1 MMGLDGRTRVVP
13 MTSSSPLD
21 TLLSA
26 ISPLPPFST
35 SPPSPHSL
43 SSLSS
48 PPPTP
53 AHVITP
59 FPAFRVAQ
67 TPTTTVPTL
76 LRRTRSSPP
85 ILDLSPA
92 PSTYAER
99 QRDVVSRISSIVAS
113 NVVAGIDYVHMTQV
127 DTVGCEAGW
136 GSEVSIDS
144 YNHFPSHTVAGALQQ
159 PGLTE
164 IHAWMRTT

>member
-1 MMGLDGRTRVVP
+1 MELGDRIRVTP
-13 MTSSSPLD
+13 PTSPPSPLD
-21 TLLSA
+21 ALLSA
-26 ISPLPPFST
+26 ISPLLTFST
-35 SPPSPHSL
+35 SPPSSPSL

-67 TPTTTVPTL
+67 PHTTVSTP
-76 LRRTRSSPP
+76 LRRTHSSPP

-99 QRDVVSRISSIVAS
+99 QRDVVSRVSSIVAS
-113 NVVAGIDYVHMTQV
+113 NVVAGIDCVQVTEV
-127 DTVGCEAGW
+127 DTVSCKARW
-136 GSEVSIDS
+136 GSDVSIES
-144 YNHFPSHTVAGALQQ
+144 YNHFPSYSFADALQQ
-159 PGLTE
+159 LGLTE
-164 IHAWMRTT
+164 IHAWMYTTG